1 MRSWTVL
8 LAGSLWLT
16 GAAFAAEPDLCE
28 VPASMLFSDAELLR
42 VQLAVKQG
50 QPLKVVVVGTGSS
63 LLAGGGG
70 PERSYPARLEAAL
83 KERLPG
89 VPVTVKP
96 FAKPRQT
103 AEDMAQDLEKLV
115 QEEKPNLFIWQ
126 TGTID
131 AMRGIDPEDFRHT
144 LDEGVE
150 TAHAGG
156 ADVVLMNTQYSP
168 RTESLIANTAYLDNM
183 RWVAQHRNVPLYDRL
198 AIMRHWSDS
207 GTFDFTVGGRDFIL
221 AQKVHNCIGKTLA
234 AQIIDAAHLNG
245 FKARA
250 Q

>member
-42 VQLAVKQG
+42 VQAAVKQS
-50 QPLKVVVVGTGSS
+50 QQLKVVVVGTGSS
-63 LLAGGGG
+63 LLGGGG
-70 PERSYPARLEAAL
+70 GAERSYPARLEAAL

-89 VPVTVKP
+89 VAVTVKP

-103 AEDMAQDLEKLV
+103 AEDMAQGLEKIV
-115 QEEKPNLFIWQ
+115 QEEKPNLVIWQ

-131 AMRGIDPEDFRHT
+131 AMRGLDPEDFRLT

-150 TAHAGG
+150 TLLAGG
-156 ADVVLMNTQYSP
+156 ADVILMNTQYSP
-168 RTESLIANTAYLDNM
+168 RTESLIANTAYTDNM

-198 AIMRHWSDS
+198 SIMRHWSDS
-207 GTFDFTVGGRDFIL
+207 GAFDFTVGGRDFVL
-221 AQKVHNCIGKTLA
+221 AQKVHNCVGKTLA

-245 FKARA
+245 FKAKV

>member
-16 GAAFAAEPDLCE
+16 GAVFAAEPDLCE

-42 VQLAVKQG
+42 VQAAVKQS
-50 QPLKVVVVGTGSS
+50 QQLKVVVVGTGSS
-63 LLAGGGG
+63 LLGGGG
-70 PERSYPARLEAAL
+70 GAERSYPARLEAAL

-89 VPVTVKP
+89 VAVTVKP

-103 AEDMAQDLEKLV
+103 AEDMAQGLEKIV
-115 QEEKPNLFIWQ
+115 QEEKPNLVIWQ

-131 AMRGIDPEDFRHT
+131 AMRGLDPEDFRLT

-150 TAHAGG
+150 TLLAGG
-156 ADVVLMNTQYSP
+156 ADVILMNTQYSP
-168 RTESLIANTAYLDNM
+168 RTESLIANTAYTDNM

-198 AIMRHWSDS
+198 SIMRHWSDS
-207 GTFDFTVGGRDFIL
+207 GAFDFTVGGRDFVL
-221 AQKVHNCIGKTLA
+221 AQKVHNCVGKTLA

-245 FKARA
+245 FKAKV